1 MCCSSICAP
10 FTTKRRSSPNWTSSM
25 SWLGKTFGAERRLA
39 QALAAW
45 DAGEHGVALDLWA
58 PLAHRGHARAQS
70 NMGAAFLAGS
80 GVERDP
86 NKAVDWLRR
95 AAEQGDAGGQRNLA
109 LCYYEGWGVPQDQAE
124 AARWYEK
131 AAEQGAGAALAGAG
145 RGGRRGRTGGGFP
158 APGTGP
164 DMIVGTAGHID
175 HGKTALVKALTGVD
189 ADRLKEEKARGI
201 TIDLGYAYSD
211 LGDGRQ
217 LGFVDVPGHE
227 RFVHNMLAGATRI
240 DAALL
245 AVSVAEGIKP
255 QTIEHLQIVD
265 LLGIDRGIVALTKA
279 DLADDDQILERMA
292 EVETLLAATSLKGAE
307 IVPVSALTG
316 QGVDELKA
324 KLLAL
329 GESGKG
335 ATGFARLAVDRC
347 FVLTGAGVVVTGTVH
362 AGEIRV
368 DDRLLLTPSGLEA
381 RVRSLHAQN
390 RAAAVG
396 RAGER
401 CALNLTGPRLSK
413 DAIRRGDWVVSP
425 ELHAPTDRPDVRL
438 HVLPSDGQPLKHL
451 SPVHVHLGSAHVM
464 GRVALLEGDRLA
476 PGDTALAQLVLEDKI
491 GALAGDRV
499 ILRDPS
505 AIRTIAGAA
514 VIDPFGPPRNRRS
527 QPRLAELVALGAA
540 DAALLPKLLPLESGF
555 VETGRFG
562 QSRNLRPVDAAR
574 VLQAAGGAQLEGSG
588 FLCGALADA
597 RKDIVETLAAH
608 HQSKPDAP
616 GLQPERLRVGLRRR
630 WPAPVFKALLDQEV
644 RAKTVMV
651 DA

>member
-1 MCCSSICAP
+1 
-10 FTTKRRSSPNWTSSM
+10 
-25 SWLGKTFGAERRLA
+25 
-39 QALAAW
+39 
-45 DAGEHGVALDLWA
+45 
-58 PLAHRGHARAQS
+58 
-70 NMGAAFLAGS
+70 
-80 GVERDP
+80 
-86 NKAVDWLRR
+86 
-95 AAEQGDAGGQRNLA
+95 
-109 LCYYEGWGVPQDQAE
+109 
-124 AARWYEK
+124 
-131 AAEQGAGAALAGAG
+131 
-145 RGGRRGRTGGGFP
+145 
-158 APGTGP
+158 
-164 DMIVGTAGHID
+164 MIVGTAGHID
-175 HGKTALVKALTGVD
+175 HGKTALVKALTGID

-227 RFVHNMLAGATRI
+227 RFVHNMLAGATGI

-245 AVSVAEGIKP
+245 VVSAAEGIKP
-255 QTIEHLQIVD
+255 QTVEHLQIVD
-265 LLGIDRGIVALTKA
+265 LLGLDRGIVALTKA

-292 EVETLLAATSLKGAE
+292 EVETLLATTSLKGAE

-316 QGVDELKA
+316 RGVDELKA

-329 GESGKG
+329 GDSGKG
-335 ATGFARLAVDRC
+335 ATGFARLAIDRC
-347 FVLTGAGVVVTGTVH
+347 FVLTGAGVIVTGTVH

-390 RAAAVG
+390 RAAEVG

-425 ELHAPTDRPDVRL
+425 QLHAPTDRPDVRL
-438 HVLPSDGQPLKHL
+438 HLLASEGQPLKHW

-476 PGDTALAQLVLEDKI
+476 PGDSALAQLVLDDKI

-499 ILRDPS
+499 ILRNPS
-505 AIRTIAGAA
+505 ATRTMAGAV

-527 QPRLAELVALGAA
+527 ERRLAELDALGEA
-540 DAALLPKLLPLESGF
+540 DADVLPKLLRLDSGF
-555 VETGRFG
+555 VETARFD
-562 QSRNLRPVDAAR
+562 QARNLRPVDGDR
-574 VLQAAGGAQLEGSG
+574 LLQTAGGAKLEGFG
-588 FLCGALADA
+588 FLAETLAAA
-597 RKDIVETLAAH
+597 RKDIVDTLAAH

-616 GLQPERLRVGLRRR
+616 GLQPERLRVTLKKR

-651 DA
+651 DGPFLRLPGHSLTLGARDEALWKKISAELSRERFKPPRVRDFASAYSVPEPEMRKLLQRLAKVGRVVEVAPDQYFLRPVVAEMIGVAVGIGHDFTAAEFRDKLDNGRKVAILILEFFDRHGITIRRGDLRRTVPQKLEQFGPPPSLSIAGR

>member
-1 MCCSSICAP
+1 
-10 FTTKRRSSPNWTSSM
+10 
-25 SWLGKTFGAERRLA
+25 
-39 QALAAW
+39 
-45 DAGEHGVALDLWA
+45 
-58 PLAHRGHARAQS
+58 
-70 NMGAAFLAGS
+70 
-80 GVERDP
+80 
-86 NKAVDWLRR
+86 
-95 AAEQGDAGGQRNLA
+95 
-109 LCYYEGWGVPQDQAE
+109 
-124 AARWYEK
+124 
-131 AAEQGAGAALAGAG
+131 
-145 RGGRRGRTGGGFP
+145 
-158 APGTGP
+158 
-164 DMIVGTAGHID
+164 MIVGTAGHID

-227 RFVHNMLAGATRI
+227 RFVHNMLAGATGI

-245 AVSVAEGIKP
+245 VVSAAEGIKP
-255 QTIEHLQIVD
+255 QTVEHLQIVD
-265 LLGIDRGIVALTKA
+265 LLGLDRGIVALTKA

-292 EVETLLAATSLKGAE
+292 EVETLLATTSLKGAE

-335 ATGFARLAVDRC
+335 ATGFARLAIDRC
-347 FVLTGAGVVVTGTVH
+347 FVLTGAGVIVTGTVH

-390 RAAAVG
+390 RAAEVG

-438 HVLPSDGQPLKHL
+438 HLLASESQPLKHW

-499 ILRDPS
+499 ILRNPS
-505 AIRTIAGAA
+505 ATRTMAGAV

-527 QPRLAELVALGAA
+527 ERRLAELDALGEA
-540 DAALLPKLLPLESGF
+540 DADVLPKLLRLESGF

-562 QSRNLRPVDAAR
+562 QARNLRPVDVDR
-574 VLQAAGGAQLEGSG
+574 LLQMAGGAKLEGFG
-588 FLCGALADA
+588 FLAETLAAA

-608 HQSKPDAP
+608 HQAKPDAP
-616 GLQPERLRVGLRRR
+616 GLQPERLRVTLKKR

-651 DA
+651 DGPFLRLPGHSLTLGARDEALWKKISAELSPRALQAAAGARLRQRLFGAGTRDAQAAAAAGQGRPGRRGGARPVFPAARGGRDDRRRASASATTSPPPSSATSSTTAARWRSRSWNSSTATASRSAAAICAGRCRRSSSSSGLHPRSPPPTGDSARVLGDYP